1 VCTWRN
7 LVVSRVDNFLLAFGL
22 TFGLLAAVSAA
33 ALVVVFVRRHE
44 RLRREIA
51 AREAEL
57 QAERSTFFAGPVVVL
72 KWRSTAPWPLL
83 YASPNVIDCVG
94 YSAEDL
100 VAGRPTFVSLV
111 HPDDLPGVE
120 RTVVAAVNEPD
131 SRGTRTQYRIRHA
144 NGTWRW
150 LADQA
155 AFVRHLDNSITV
167 QSYVFDITERKEAEE
182 RTAAA
187 AKRITQQK
195 EILAA
200 LATSPAIDAGDLEQ
214 AAREVNEAIALT
226 LGIDRV
232 GVWLFDDNFTQLFAL
247 DVFSRKDGASSSG
260 TVLSR
265 RQFKDELE
273 ALRAAST
280 VAADDACTDSR
291 MRGFAEGYFSQLGI
305 QSRLVSALQPGGNLL
320 GVATFEQTSRA
331 RHWEPDEIEFI
342 SEVTGQLG
350 MIVLNG
356 ARRRAQREV
365 ERQHRW
371 YRLLMET
378 SRDAIHIIDGRGN
391 LRDCNEAFLAHL
403 GYSRSDAATLTLTD
417 WTPSWAADGR
427 PIDVEAELRA
437 RLGSTTA
444 IFEARHLRKDGTY
457 CDVEI
462 NVAPFELESERLLFA
477 SARDITERKQAEAEL
492 REAKRA
498 AEAAS
503 AAKSEFLANMSHEI
517 RTPMNGVL
525 GLAALLLD
533 SPLSPDQREL
543 TEAIKTSGDGLVAVI
558 NDILDFSK
566 IEAGKLDIAAVEV
579 GVRSVVD
586 DVATILGGRAREKGL
601 TFTHV
606 VAPDIPATLI
616 GDPGRLRQV
625 LVNLAGNAVKFT
637 QSGSVTITVVL
648 VAQTADDVT
657 LRLSVK
663 DTGIGVPVEKQHV
676 LFKSFSQV
684 DASAARRH
692 GGTGLGLAISRQLAE
707 LMGGT
712 IGVVSADGA
721 GAEFWFT
728 VRMKIAP
735 TAPAVTASV
744 RRGPLTASDFVGRGR
759 SGGVR
764 LLLAEDNATNQVV
777 ALGLL
782 RKLGLTADVVNNGR
796 DALAALGRVDYDVV
810 LMDIQMPEMDGLE
823 ACRQLRLVGSTALN
837 PAVPVIAM
845 TAHAMQGDR
854 EIALQAGM
862 TDYVAKPVSLVS
874 LSEAIDRCLPP
885 CGAEASAWKP
895 STPAAVPPAP
905 TPPSAP
911 PVSSAADGATVF
923 DREGLRSR
931 LLGKD
936 ELVASVIRT
945 FLDDIP
951 HQLASVS
958 AALMARNA
966 DAVRRSL
973 HSIKGA
979 SATVGALALR
989 DLACRLETS
998 AKLGDL
1004 ARIAR
1009 EEQDLHEQFARFSR
1023 LFV

>member
-1 VCTWRN
+1 
-7 LVVSRVDNFLLAFGL
+7 VDNFLFAFGL
-22 TFGLLAAVSAA
+22 LFGLFVVVAAVVS
-33 ALVVVFVRRHE
+33 VVTLVRRHE
-44 RLRREIA
+44 RLRRAVA

-57 QAERSTFFAGPVVVL
+57 QAERSTFLAGPVVVL
-72 KWRSTAPWPLL
+72 RWDSKAPLPLV
-83 YASPNVIDCVG
+83 YISPNVFDCLG

-100 VAGRPTFVSLV
+100 LAGRPSYVSLV
-111 HPDDLPGVE
+111 EPEDLAVVE
-120 RTVVAAVNEPD
+120 RTVVAAINEPGG
-131 SRGTRTQYRIRHA
+131 RGTQTQYRIRHA
-144 NGTWRW
+144 NGEWRW
-150 LADQA
+150 LDDQVT
-155 AFVRHLDNSITV
+155 FLRHPDGSVRV
-167 QSYVFDITERKEAEE
+167 QSYVIDITERKRAEE

-187 AKRITQQK
+187 AKRIAQQK
-195 EILAA
+195 EILSA

-214 AAREVNEAIALT
+214 AAREVNEAVALA

-232 GVWLFDDNFTQLFAL
+232 GVWLFDDHFTQLFAL
-247 DVFSRKDGASSSG
+247 DVFSRQDGGSSSG
-260 TVLSR
+260 TVLGR

-273 ALRAAST
+273 ALRVSSS
-280 VAADDACTDSR
+280 VAADDACADPRT
-291 MRGFAEGYFSQLGI
+291 RGFAEGYFSQLGI
-305 QSRLVSALQPGGNLL
+305 QSRLVSALRPGGNLL
-320 GVATFEQTSRA
+320 GIATFEQVSGQ
-331 RHWEPDEIEFI
+331 RHWEDDEIEFS

-371 YRLLMET
+371 YRLLMQT
-378 SRDAIHIIDGRGN
+378 SRDAIHVIDARGN
-391 LRDCNEAFLAHL
+391 LRECNEAFLAHL
-403 GYSRSDAATLTLTD
+403 GYTASEAETLTLAD
-417 WTPSWAADGR
+417 WAPSWATAARSTG
-427 PIDVEAELRA
+427 VEAELVA

-444 IFEARHLRKDGTY
+444 IFETKHRCKDGTWK
-457 CDVEI
+457 DVEI
-462 NVAPFELESERLLFA
+462 NVAPFVLESERLLFA
-477 SARDITERKQAEAEL
+477 SARDITERKHAEEEL

-533 SPLSPDQREL
+533 SSLTPEQREL

-566 IEAGKLDIAAVEV
+566 IEAGKLDIEAVDV
-579 GVRSVVD
+579 QVRSVVD
-586 DVATILGGRAREKGL
+586 EVATILGGRAREKGL
-601 TFTHV
+601 TLTHE
-606 VAPDIPATLI
+606 VAPEIPATLI

-637 QSGSVTITVVL
+637 QAGSVAIAVGMAARTV
-648 VAQTADDVT
+648 DDVM
-657 LRLSVK
+657 LRFSVK
-663 DTGIGVPVEKQHV
+663 DTGIGVPMEKQHV
-676 LFKSFSQV
+676 LFRSFSQV
-684 DASAARRH
+684 DSSAARRH
-692 GGTGLGLAISRQLAE
+692 GGTGLGLAISRQLVE

-728 VRMKIAP
+728 VRMKLAVAA
-735 TAPAVTASV
+735 TAVTRSA
-744 RRGPLTASDFVGRGR
+744 RQGALKANDFVGRGR
-759 SGGVR
+759 NGEVR

-782 RKLGLTADVVNNGR
+782 RKLGLVADVVANGR

-823 ACRQLRLVGSTALN
+823 ACRQLRLSTSPALN

-854 EIALQAGM
+854 EIALEAGM
-862 TDYVAKPVSLVS
+862 TDYVAKPVTLAS
-874 LSEAIDRCLPP
+874 LSEALDRCLSYRAAGGSRPTPP
-885 CGAEASAWKP
+885 TADAA
-895 STPAAVPPAP
+895 PAAPPAP
-905 TPPSAP
+905 SARPALPSAD
-911 PVSSAADGATVF
+911 SSTVF

-936 ELVASVIRT
+936 ELVESVVKT
-945 FLDDIP
+945 FLEDMP
-951 HQLASVS
+951 LQFAGVS
-958 AALMARNA
+958 AALAAGDAN
-966 DAVRRSL
+966 AVRRGL

-979 SATVGALALR
+979 SATVGALAMR
-989 DLACRLETS
+989 DIACRLETS
-998 AKLGDL
+998 AKMGDL
-1004 ARIAR
+1004 ARIAS
-1009 EEQDLHEQFARFSR
+1009 EERDLQEQFARFSR

>member
-1 VCTWRN
+1 M
-7 LVVSRVDNFLLAFGL
+7 VSRVDKFLLALGL
-22 TFGLLAAVSAA
+22 IVGLLAVAT
-33 ALVVVFVRRHE
+33 VVVSVVALVRRHE
-44 RLRREIA
+44 RLRRAVA

-57 QAERSTFFAGPVVVL
+57 QIERSTFLSGPVVVL
-72 KWRSTAPWPLL
+72 RWDSEPPWPLI
-83 YASPNVIDCVG
+83 YISPNVFDCLG

-100 VAGRPTFVSLV
+100 LAGRPPYASLLE
-111 HPDDLPGVE
+111 PDDLAAVE
-120 RTVVAAVNEPD
+120 RAVVAVLNEPG
-131 SRGTRTQYRIRHA
+131 SRGTQTQYRIRHA
-144 NGTWRW
+144 SGEWRW
-150 LADQA
+150 LTDQVT
-155 AFVRHLDNSITV
+155 FVRHPDGSITV
-167 QSYVFDITERKEAEE
+167 QSYVIDITERKQAEE

-187 AKRITQQK
+187 AKRIAQQK

-200 LATSPAIDAGDLEQ
+200 LVTSPAIDAGDLEQ
-214 AAREVNEAIALT
+214 AAREVNEAVALA

-232 GVWLFDDNFTQLFAL
+232 GVWLFDDHFTQLFAL
-247 DVFSRKDGASSSG
+247 DVFSRKDGSSSSG

-273 ALRAAST
+273 ALRVSSS
-280 VAADDACTDSR
+280 VAADDACADPRT
-291 MRGFAEGYFSQLGI
+291 RGFAEGYFSQLGI
-305 QSRLVSALQPGGNLL
+305 QSRLASALRPGGNLL
-320 GVATFEQTSRA
+320 GVATFEQVSGQ
-331 RHWEPDEIEFI
+331 RHWEADEIEFI

-371 YRLLMET
+371 YRLLMQT
-378 SRDAIHIIDGRGN
+378 SRDAIHVLDARGN
-391 LRDCNEAFLAHL
+391 LRECNEAFLAHL
-403 GYSRSDAATLTLTD
+403 GYTASEAETLTLAD
-417 WTPSWAADGR
+417 WAPTWATVGQ
-427 PIDVEAELRA
+427 PVDVESELLA
-437 RLGSTTA
+437 RLGSTSAT
-444 IFEARHLRKDGTY
+444 FEARHLRKDGTWR
-457 CDVEI
+457 DVEV

-477 SARDITERKQAEAEL
+477 SARDITERKHADEEL

-533 SPLSPDQREL
+533 SPLTPEQREL
-543 TEAIKTSGDGLVAVI
+543 TEAIRTSGDGLVAVI

-566 IEAGKLDIAAVEV
+566 IEAGKLDIAAVDV
-579 GVRSVVD
+579 QVRSVVD
-586 DVATILGGRAREKGL
+586 EVATILGGRAREKGL
-601 TFTHV
+601 SLTHT
-606 VAPDIPATLI
+606 VAPEIPATLI

-637 QSGSVTITVVL
+637 QVGSVTITVGMAARTV
-648 VAQTADDVT
+648 DDVL
-657 LRLSVK
+657 LRFSVK

-676 LFKSFSQV
+676 LFRSFSQV
-684 DASAARRH
+684 DSSAARRH

-728 VRMKIAP
+728 VRMKLAVA
-735 TAPAVTASV
+735 TTAVTRSA
-744 RRGPLTASDFVGRGR
+744 RQGPLKASDFVGRGR
-759 SGGVR
+759 NGDVR

-782 RKLGLTADVVNNGR
+782 RKLGMVADVVGNGR
-796 DALAALGRVDYDVV
+796 DALDALGRIDYDVV

-823 ACRQLRLVGSTALN
+823 ACRQLRLPTSPALN

-854 EIALQAGM
+854 EIALEAGM
-862 TDYVAKPVSLVS
+862 TDYVAKPVTLVS
-874 LSEAIDRCLPP
+874 LSEALDRCLSFRVAGAVRPTPTPTTAETAHAAPP
-885 CGAEASAWKP
+885 ALSAWP
-895 STPAAVPPAP
+895 APPAAD
-905 TPPSAP
+905 
-911 PVSSAADGATVF
+911 SSTVF
-923 DREGLRSR
+923 DRDGLRSR

-936 ELVASVIRT
+936 ELVESVVRT
-945 FLDDIP
+945 FLDDMP
-951 HQLASVS
+951 LQFASVR
-958 AALMARNA
+958 AALAAGDAN
-966 DAVRRSL
+966 AVRRGL

-989 DLACRLETS
+989 DMACRLETS
-998 AKLGDL
+998 AKMGDL

-1009 EEQDLHEQFARFSR
+1009 EERDLHEQFARFSR